1 MGIRDNKIPSR
12 GTRIISES
20 RGVLS
25 LMGFF
30 CSHFL
35 KWRMGKC
42 PNKLR
47 NFIKYPSLASKL
59 STSAISVTLHYSD
72 STQRIFHQ
80 YSGFLCA
87 CTLLIFITIY
97 MHLE

>member
-35 KWRMGKC
+35 RWRRGKC

-59 STSAISVTLHYSD
+59 STSAISDTHHQLD
-72 STQRIFHQ
+72 LTQWIFYL
-80 YSGFLCA
+80 YSGFLCD
-87 CTLLIFITIY
+87 CNFTHLYSYIY
-97 MHLE
+97 AP

>member
-30 CSHFL
+30 CGHFL
-35 KWRMGKC
+35 RWRMGKC

-59 STSAISVTLHYSD
+59 STSVTSD
-72 STQRIFHQ
+72 THNHLDFTQWIPHQ
-80 YSGFLCA
+80 YSGSYA
-87 CTLLIFITIY
+87 VVTLLIFIPIY

>member
-35 KWRMGKC
+35 RWRMGKC

-59 STSAISVTLHYSD
+59 STSALSATLHHFD
-72 STQRIFHQ
+72 STQWIFYK
-80 YSGFLCA
+80 YSGFLYGCNF
-87 CTLLIFITIY
+87 TYLYSYIY
-97 MHLE
+97 AP